1 MGVARLEGTN
11 QLTHR
16 LLMGERK
23 GFGRRRW
30 SRTIQGAYRSISPAA
45 YSPSESQQ
53 TEDAIITH
61 LQLLRDQLQLLG
73 PYTIYTDGGWEYG
86 GDGMDAPFHP
96 YTDSPSHKGGGSII
110 FLTTDLRRIKDN
122 MLSSTDQDSK
132 TIDHVAIRI
141 DHGEVVGRGPNPQE
155 LLALLGALAV
165 NTRLETMQQADKRI
179 GSDCKSLV
187 DYVNAHRHTRMR
199 NEVGKLP
206 FLLAIQQYLQRDDAQ
221 QVRWV
226 QSHPERGKTDK
237 QEFDLDEWGIYIA
250 DCYASNKKRPAGI
263 HGQSF
268 AVTAE
273 QLVRNVFLRQSWFLG
288 TTNGIPLMVDPK
300 RRYQDHC
307 MLDYW
312 KARDGQ
318 ENHAE
323 VYQGSSTYMMQQVG
337 NLRYCSMRQ
346 RARKVKLMLDW
357 GVHGRR
363 MKLMGLEE
371 SGRCPICMDED
382 SLAHIAFDCHYSAA
396 THKRQTWIAGLQ
408 DMIQQHRRRG
418 SPKT

>member
-1 MGVARLEGTN
+1 MARLVDTN

-23 GFGRRRW
+23 SFGRRRW
-30 SRTIQGAYRSISPAA
+30 SRTIQGAYRSICPAA
-45 YSPSESQQ
+45 YSTRESQQ
-53 TEDAIITH
+53 TEDEIFTQ
-61 LQLLRDQLQLLG
+61 LQLLKDQLQLLG

-206 FLLAIQQYLQRDDAQ
+206 FLLAIQRYLQRDDAQ

-226 QSHPERGKTDK
+226 RSHPERRKTDK

-250 DCYASNKKRPAGI
+250 D
-263 HGQSF
+263 
-268 AVTAE
+268 
-273 QLVRNVFLRQSWFLG
+273 
-288 TTNGIPLMVDPK
+288 
-300 RRYQDHC
+300 
-307 MLDYW
+307 
-312 KARDGQ
+312 
-318 ENHAE
+318 
-323 VYQGSSTYMMQQVG
+323 
-337 NLRYCSMRQ
+337 
-346 RARKVKLMLDW
+346 
-357 GVHGRR
+357 
-363 MKLMGLEE
+363 
-371 SGRCPICMDED
+371 
-382 SLAHIAFDCHYSAA
+382 
-396 THKRQTWIAGLQ
+396 
-408 DMIQQHRRRG
+408 
-418 SPKT
+418 